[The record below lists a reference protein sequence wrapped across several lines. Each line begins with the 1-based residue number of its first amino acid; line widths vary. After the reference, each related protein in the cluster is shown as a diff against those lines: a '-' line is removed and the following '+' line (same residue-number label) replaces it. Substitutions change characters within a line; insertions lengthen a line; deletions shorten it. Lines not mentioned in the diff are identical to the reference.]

1 MFESGDCMIGMLLG
15 EILLASI
22 VASSGPYVM
31 ETNYID
37 ADVTR
42 YNSVVAPIDE
52 KLGNGNKIEETGKKY
67 NSIGTSKPS
76 FYTQQILYKYPNTIS
91 APLDVYGDK
100 YLSLNSGS
108 SVQLSYSQTKSV
120 SQTYS
125 LQVSTS
131 ISETLQGSVKIQT
144 GLGSVKAEA
153 SASRSIGFT
162 GSIANTITDNY
173 TSTFSYGESIN
184 FVIDKT
190 GTYRLETR
198 AMFDVYIVEYVT
210 GVYDVKRVG
219 NKYVYTDTIAY
230 YTIETSYILSYI
242 KGTDSLGLFKY
253 NWNSTT
259 NKYDLDQDYGRE
271 LFGSSNINF
280 ID

>member
-1 MFESGDCMIGMLLG
+1 MIGILLG
-15 EILLASI
+15 GILLTGI
-22 VASSGPYVM
+22 VVTSEPYVM
-31 ETNYID
+31 EGNYID
-37 ADVTR
+37 ADVTK
-42 YNSVVAPIDE
+42 YNSVEIPIDD
-52 KLGNGNKIEETGKKY
+52 KLGSGIKIEETKKQY

-76 FYTQQILYKYPNTIS
+76 TYTQQILYRYPNTIS
-91 APLDVYGDK
+91 APIEIYGDK
-100 YLSLNSGS
+100 YLSLNSKS

-125 LQVSTS
+125 LQVATS
-131 ISETLQGSVKIQT
+131 VSESLQGSVKIQT

-153 SASRSIGFT
+153 SATRSIGFT

-173 TSTFSYGESIN
+173 TSTVSHGESIN
-184 FVIDKT
+184 FAINKA

-198 AMFDVYIVEYVT
+198 AMFNVYIVEYVT
-210 GVYDVKRVG
+210 GVYDLKRVG

-259 NKYDLDQDYGRE
+259 NKYDLDQDYARE
-271 LFGSSNINF
+271 LFVSTNINF
-280 ID
+280 VD

>member
-1 MFESGDCMIGMLLG
+1 MLLG
-15 EILLASI
+15 EILLTGLV
-22 VASSGPYVM
+22 VASEPNIM

-37 ADVTR
+37 TDVTK
-42 YNSVVAPIDE
+42 YNSVVVPIDE
-52 KLGNGNKIEETGKKY
+52 KLGSGNKIEENTKKY
-67 NSIGTSKPS
+67 NNIGTSKPS

-91 APLDVYGDK
+91 APIEVYGDK
-100 YLSLNSGS
+100 YLSLNSES
-108 SVQLSYSQTKSV
+108 SVQLSYSQTKSL

-125 LQVSTS
+125 LQVAASV
-131 ISETLQGSVKIQT
+131 SETLQGSVKIQT

-153 SASRSIGFT
+153 SATRSIGFT

-173 TSTFSYGESIN
+173 TSTASYGESIN
-184 FVIDKT
+184 FMINES

-198 AMFDVYIVEYVT
+198 AMFNVYIVEYVT

-219 NKYVYTDTIAY
+219 NKYVYTDTIFY

-259 NKYDLDQDYGRE
+259 NKYDLDQDYARE